1 MLPRLILALAVAVG
15 VWLFISWLQRLPPAA
30 RSKLLRQI
38 LMFGGIAVLVAAVLT
53 GRLHWLF
60 ALLAAMIPLAQRLLT
75 LSGLFKSLKS
85 AMGPTPGQTS
95 DVATRFIRMELN
107 HDTGEMTGEVL
118 QGKFRGSSLGDL
130 SMEELVELLKECT
143 AADAQSAAVL
153 ESYLDRVHGD
163 RWRQESAGGPRASA
177 EEAMTAE
184 EAYEVLGL
192 ESGASREQI
201 IEAHRK
207 LMQKLHPDRG
217 GPTYLAAKINQAKDF
232 LLGD

>member
-38 LMFGGIAVLVAAVLT
+38 LMFGGIAVLVVAVLT

-60 ALLAAMIPLAQRLLT
+60 ALLAAMIPLAQRLLALT
-75 LSGLFKSLKS
+75 GLYKSLKS

-107 HDTGEMTGEVL
+107 HDTGEMTGKVL
-118 QGKFRGSSLGDL
+118 QGKFRGRSLGDL

-143 AADAQSAAVL
+143 AEDPQSAAVL

-163 RWRQESAGGPRASA
+163 RWRQESTGGSRAST
-177 EEAMTAE
+177 EAMTAE